1 MKTGGEVEEEAR
13 LQPQGRHNTNSCLG
27 SWDSRQ
33 RLGKIWLR
41 YGATFFGRDLT
52 EGFIIQHVNRTAM
65 TDIIQFPWITCLY
78 EIILALT
85 GLVTVVVLHLKKMG
99 HLATVVKHSEEM
111 IWWTQ
116 GWCSE
121 NNLFIFHRMFLFV
134 EIIHN
139 TQNAAFITELYQS
152 TPIWTTPNWNTF
164 KWTAFSILNLRS
176 TNQLNIVGLDAFLK
190 SGSSNCI
197 HTILYGLFRLSI
209 CNCGKDYSLD
219 RKALLLRVNVEVK

>member
-1 MKTGGEVEEEAR
+1 MRTQDPIRQVSPISIYYWTNATGSGIVDRKQIFSPQACIFLWTMLYVPELMKTGGEVEEEAR

-27 SWDSRQ
+27 SGDSRQ

-99 HLATVVKHSEEM
+99 HLPTVVKHSEEM

-139 TQNAAFITELYQS
+139 TQNAA
-152 TPIWTTPNWNTF
+152 
-164 KWTAFSILNLRS
+164 
-176 TNQLNIVGLDAFLK
+176 
-190 SGSSNCI
+190 
-197 HTILYGLFRLSI
+197 
-209 CNCGKDYSLD
+209 
-219 RKALLLRVNVEVK
+219 